1 MSNQDKVDREMEEVN
16 YDNDEYNQDQS
27 FRGADEGENSSQ
39 DEPEICTQAS
49 DEKG

>member
-1 MSNQDKVDREMEEVN
+1 MPNQDKVDREMEEVN

-27 FRGADEGENSSQ
+27 FLGAEEGENSLQ
-39 DEPEICTQAS
+39 DEPDMCTQAS